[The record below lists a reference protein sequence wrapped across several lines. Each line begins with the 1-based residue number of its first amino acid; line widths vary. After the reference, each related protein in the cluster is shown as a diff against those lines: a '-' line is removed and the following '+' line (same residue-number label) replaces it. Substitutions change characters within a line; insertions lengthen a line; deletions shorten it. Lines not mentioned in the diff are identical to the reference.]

1 LGGTTRTKTTVVP
14 VLPLVT
20 DYIPF
25 WPLPVVSGYTSSK
38 TTIYPLL
45 SFMPPATVITL
56 GGGGGGSGGQALS
69 LPVDYDGPDGTD
81 GGLWNP

>member
-1 LGGTTRTKTTVVP
+1 
-14 VLPLVT
+14 
-20 DYIPF
+20 
-25 WPLPVVSGYTSSK
+25 
-38 TTIYPLL
+38 
-45 SFMPPATVITL
+45 MPPATVINL